1 MASAITFE
9 RTSETPEE
17 QQLRADVRDFLATE
31 LPKGVVK
38 PSLGMSASHDPDFS
52 AKLAGMGWVGMAL
65 PKQYGGH
72 SRSAVDRFIVVEE
85 LLSHGAPVGAHW
97 VADRQSGQSI
107 LKFGTEDQKREFLPK
122 IAAGKCWFSIGMSEP
137 NSGSDLA
144 SVSTRGV
151 RGDGGWIVNG
161 TKIWTSG
168 AHQNHFFI
176 VLCRTSPLEGDKHH
190 GLTQMLVDLTLPGLS
205 INPITFLDGRHDF
218 NEVVFE
224 DVFVPDEYV
233 MGEVGMG
240 WAQVNSELAYERA
253 GPDRYLSTY
262 QVVENFVRERV
273 DGSPSP
279 KVAEA
284 LGRLTARYWSLR
296 QMSFTISR
304 MIDQGQAPAV
314 QASIVKDMGTVF
326 EQDVIEVLR
335 ALIDDEPSLDTDSL
349 FENLLAQS
357 ILTGPSF
364 TIRGGTTEVLR
375 TVASRGLAGRA

>member
-9 RTSETPEE
+9 RTSESPEE
-17 QQLRADVRDFLATE
+17 QQLRIDVREFLAKE
-31 LPKGVVK
+31 LPKGITK
-38 PSLGMSASHDPDFS
+38 PSLGMAASHDPEFS
-52 AKLAGMGWVGMAL
+52 RKLAAQGWVGMAL
-65 PKQYGGH
+65 PREYGGH
-72 SRSAVDRFIVVEE
+72 SRTAVDRFIVVEE

-107 LKFGTEDQKREFLPK
+107 LKFGTEAQKQEFLPK
-122 IAAGKCWFSIGMSEP
+122 IAAGECFFSIGMSEP

-144 SVSTRGV
+144 SVSTRAV
-151 RGDGGWIVNG
+151 RGENGWIVNG

-168 AHQNHFFI
+168 AHQNDYFI
-176 VLCRTSPLEGDKHH
+176 VLCRTSALEDDKHH
-190 GLTQMLVDLTLPGLS
+190 GLSQFLVDLSLPGLS

-262 QVVENFVRERV
+262 QVVENFVREKV

-284 LGRLTARYWSLR
+284 LGRLIARYWALR

-304 MIDQGQAPAV
+304 MIDEGRAPAV

-326 EQDVIEVLR
+326 EQEVIEIIRTV
-335 ALIDDEPSLDTDSL
+335 IDEEPSLETDSL

-375 TVASRGLAGRA
+375 TITSRGLAGRA